1 MKALAR
7 LHLAVLGVAI
17 TFTST
22 PAYAQSQGMLDNVLN
37 KYKSMAAAWGSVFI
51 THASF
56 LFGGLAAI
64 SLIWTFGQM
73 ALRRADLGEFASET
87 LRFAIFCGTF
97 WYLLINGPAIGIAI
111 INGLRQLG
119 AQASGLPDNLAPS
132 GIVDIGFDI
141 FRQVIA
147 GTSLLQPVD
156 SAMEMLIGL
165 GILITLALI
174 GVNML
179 LLLASGYILAYG
191 GVIFLGFGGSR
202 WTSDIALNY
211 FKTVVAVGASLMT
224 MVLIVGVGKTFLDQ
238 YYAQTG
244 SGASI
249 QDLATMLVFAIVLL
263 ALTNKVPAMVGGIIS
278 GGSIHAA
285 GHIGNFGAGAAI
297 GAASMAAGAM
307 ATGGAMM
314 AAGAAEAAGGAG
326 AIRAAFSAA
335 GAGGGEGGGAGDG
348 KPLSS
353 AGDTGGGGGNGG
365 GGGGGGTPLSSAM
378 GGNSHATHAPSS
390 NDNAGG
396 QGGAEVAS
404 GGEGS
409 AVATAAEEP
418 AADGDESSAAESVGA
433 AANLDPSS
441 GDGGAQVATSA
452 GEGEGAGADSAS
464 AGGGGGS
471 GGNRAA
477 KTAAIL
483 GGAAA
488 GMVKQA
494 VSNRVANTVGG
505 RMAANIRAASAAA
518 RSGSDGLTPATGAAD
533 FVNPA
538 DAADAPAPPTPP
550 EAPEQF
556 AGDTISAAANPSD
569 IEGADDEV
577 AAFVQRKGEI

>member
-17 TFTST
+17 TFAST

-314 AAGAAEAAGGAG
+314 AAGAAEAAGGAS
-326 AIRAAFSAA
+326 AIRAAFTAA

-348 KPLSS
+348 KPLSA
-353 AGDTGGGGGNGG
+353 AGDTGGGGDNGG

-378 GGNSHATHAPSS
+378 GGNGHATHAPSS

-404 GGEGS
+404 GSDGGS
-409 AVATAAEEP
+409 AVAAAAEEP
-418 AADGDESSAAESVGA
+418 AAEGEDSAAGATGEGQGGGAALSNAEGGEGADGDSAA
-433 AANLDPSS
+433 AAN
-441 GDGGAQVATSA
+441 GDG
-452 GEGEGAGADSAS
+452 
-464 AGGGGGS
+464 
-471 GGNRAA
+471 
-477 KTAAIL
+477 
-483 GGAAA
+483 
-488 GMVKQA
+488 
-494 VSNRVANTVGG
+494 
-505 RMAANIRAASAAA
+505 
-518 RSGSDGLTPATGAAD
+518 ATG
-533 FVNPA
+533 
-538 DAADAPAPPTPP
+538 
-550 EAPEQF
+550 
-556 AGDTISAAANPSD
+556 
-569 IEGADDEV
+569 V
-577 AAFVQRKGEI
+577 AAPKRQQPSLAELLPVWSSRL

>member
-17 TFTST
+17 TFAST

-314 AAGAAEAAGGAG
+314 AAGAAEAAGGAS
-326 AIRAAFSAA
+326 AIRAAFTAA

-348 KPLSS
+348 KPLSA
-353 AGDTGGGGGNGG
+353 AGDTGGGGDNGG
-365 GGGGGGTPLSSAM
+365 GGGAVERLLARLWAATAM
-378 GGNSHATHAPSS
+378 LRTRHLQMTMQ
-390 NDNAGG
+390 AGR
-396 QGGAEVAS
+396 AVPKSPVVAMEVARLRLRLKNLPPR
-404 GGEGS
+404 
-409 AVATAAEEP
+409 ARTAQRVQLARVKVAALPCPTQK
-418 AADGDESSAAESVGA
+418 GA
-433 AANLDPSS
+433 RVPM
-441 GDGGAQVATSA
+441 
-452 GEGEGAGADSAS
+452 
-464 AGGGGGS
+464 
-471 GGNRAA
+471 
-477 KTAAIL
+477 AIAPPL
-483 GGAAA
+483 RM
-488 GMVKQA
+488 GMV
-494 VSNRVANTVGG
+494 
-505 RMAANIRAASAAA
+505 
-518 RSGSDGLTPATGAAD
+518 
-533 FVNPA
+533 
-538 DAADAPAPPTPP
+538 PP
-550 EAPEQF
+550 
-556 AGDTISAAANPSD
+556 G
-569 IEGADDEV
+569 V
-577 AAFVQRKGEI
+577 AAPKDSSHPWRSCCRYGQAGCEQQGRKHGWRSYGRQYPRCFGCGPLGKRWPHTRDRRSRFRQSG